1 MPSRVMLVVV
11 AVGLVAVCG
20 CGAPTM
26 APVKGQVMFNGK
38 PVPDAS
44 LTFSPLGAEGQ
55 KETGK
60 PGTGYTDENGQFEL
74 STFKNYDGA
83 LIGSHSVT
91 VMLPDT
97 HPAKCK
103 RAKQL
108 TLEVKPGTNEFVIE
122 MDPK

>member
-1 MPSRVMLVVV
+1 
-11 AVGLVAVCG
+11 
-20 CGAPTM
+20 M
-26 APVKGQVMFNGK
+26 APVKGRVMFNGK
-38 PVPDAS
+38 PVADAS

-60 PGTGYTDENGQFEL
+60 SGTGYTDANGYFEL

-83 LIGSHSVT
+83 LIGNHSVT

-103 RAKQL
+103 RSKQL
-108 TLEVKPGTNEFVIE
+108 PLEVKPGENEFTVE